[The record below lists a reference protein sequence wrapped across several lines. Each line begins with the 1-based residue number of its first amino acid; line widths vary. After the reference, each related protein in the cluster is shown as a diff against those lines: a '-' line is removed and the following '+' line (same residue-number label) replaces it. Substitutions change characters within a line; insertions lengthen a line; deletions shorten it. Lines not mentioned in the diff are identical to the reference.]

1 MYLNARFIFKLPRHL
16 KFWKM
21 HITELQRF
29 DNLLFKSGAAA

>member
-1 MYLNARFIFKLPRHL
+1 L